1 MLTEYF
7 DCLRCAAVTKV
18 TTCPPKC
25 AVCGSGTGV
34 LAKSP
39 GGAVRERDTKTL
51 PPSAGRPDAR
61 NLLEALQQYAR
72 SPGAGASPAPG
83 NQDKRA

>member
-7 DCLRCAAVTKV
+7 DCLRCASVTQV
-18 TTCPPKC
+18 TSCPPKC

-39 GGAVRERDTKTL
+39 GGAVRERETKTV
-51 PPSAGRPDAR
+51 PPSAGRPDAK
-61 NLLEALQQYAR
+61 NLLEALQRYSR
-72 SPGAGASPAPG
+72 SAGTGPSPAPG
-83 NQDKRA
+83 TQEKRA

>member
-18 TTCPPKC
+18 TSCPPKC

-39 GGAVRERDTKTL
+39 HGAVRERDTKTL
-51 PPSAGRPDAR
+51 PPAGRPDAK

-72 SPGAGASPAPG
+72 SPGAAASPAPG
-83 NQDKRA
+83 NQEKRA

>member
-1 MLTEYF
+1 MLIEYC

-39 GGAVRERDTKTL
+39 DGAVRERETKTL
-51 PPSAGRPDAR
+51 PPSAGRSDAR
-61 NLLEALQQYAR
+61 NLLEALKQYSR
-72 SPGAGASPAPG
+72 STGAGASPAAG
-83 NQDKRA
+83 NQENRA